1 MYRIRAGTRRTGAD
15 DTVSVVDVLAAS
27 PAAPRHDALV
37 GDGEVL
43 SYARLGDL
51 VDGRRDALR
60 AEGVGVD
67 DVVPMVVEASVG
79 SVVDLLALWRMGAV
93 PVPLNARSTPTERDA
108 ARRAVEDLA
117 LPPGTQA
124 VLWTSGTSGRPR
136 GVALSWANLEASAR
150 AASRRLDLDAS
161 DVWVAS
167 LSPAHVGGLALLTR
181 SVLLGG
187 VLVVPWAHDVPTLGR
202 ILEGEVLEGT
212 PVAPYHLVPTH
223 LSVVPTQ
230 LVRLL
235 DHQGPKPAPPELR
248 CVLVGGAHAPAD
260 LVERAVSAGWPI
272 ALTYGATEM
281 SSQIATAPPDVVRR
295 MPGTVGPPLDDVEI
309 RVGEEV
315 PVGDEGELWCR
326 GPTRALGY
334 VGPDAGELADADGWY
349 HTGDLGRVD
358 DDGRLWITG
367 RRIDRIVSGGVTVDA
382 VEVEEAL
389 RAHPTVVDACV
400 VGLAD
405 EEWGERVAAWIV
417 PVHGELDLEEL
428 DRHARSRLSPAK
440 LPRLWHVDTHLPRN
454 ANGKVDRG
462 RVREVLAEGE

>member
-1 MYRIRAGTRRTGAD
+1 M
-15 DTVSVVDVLAAS
+15 SVVDVLGAS
-27 PAAPRHDALV
+27 RADPRDDALV

-51 VDGRRDALR
+51 VDGRRDTLR
-60 AEGVGVD
+60 AKGVGID
-67 DVVPMVVEASVG
+67 DIVPLVAEPSVE
-79 SVVDLLALWRMGAV
+79 SVVDLLALWRLGAV
-93 PVPLNARSTPTERDA
+93 PVPLNARSTPAERDA
-108 ARRAVEDLA
+108 ARRAVEDVA
-117 LPPGTQA
+117 LPPGTQV

-150 AASRRLDLDAS
+150 AASRRLDLGS
-161 DVWVAS
+161 TDVWVAS

-181 SVLLGG
+181 SLLLGG
-187 VLVVPWAHDVPTLGR
+187 ALVVPWASDAASLLR
-202 ILEGEVLEGT
+202 ILGGEVLEPG
-212 PVAPYHLVPTH
+212 PAASGHAPLPRHLVPTH

-230 LVRLL
+230 LRRLL
-235 DHQGPKPAPPELR
+235 DQSGDEGAPHRLR
-248 CVLVGGAHAPAD
+248 CVLVGGAHAPAA
-260 LVERAVSAGWPI
+260 LVDRAVSTGWPI

-281 SSQIATAPPDVVRR
+281 SSQIATARPAEVRASFETAR
-295 MPGTVGPPLDDVEI
+295 SSGTVGRPLEGVEI

-315 PVGDEGELWCR
+315 RVGEEGELWCR

-358 DDGRLWITG
+358 DDGRLLITG

-389 RAHPTVVDACV
+389 RAHPMVVDACV
-400 VGLAD
+400 VGLPD

-417 PVHGELDLEEL
+417 PVHGELDVEEL
-428 DRHARSRLSPAK
+428 DRHVRNRLSPAK
-440 LPRLWHVDTHLPRN
+440 VPRLWHVDAHLPRN
-454 ANGKVDRG
+454 ANGKVDRS
-462 RVREVLAEGE
+462 RVREVLSAGRG

>member
-1 MYRIRAGTRRTGAD
+1 M
-15 DTVSVVDVLAAS
+15 DTVSVVDVLALS
-27 PAAPRHDALV
+27 PADPGHDALV

-43 SYARLGDL
+43 SYARLGEV

-60 AEGVGVD
+60 AQGVGAGD
-67 DVVPMVVEASVG
+67 IVPMVAEASVG
-79 SVVDLLALWRMGAV
+79 SVVDLLALWRLGAV

-108 ARRAVEDLA
+108 ARRAVEDVA
-117 LPPGTQA
+117 LPPGTQV

-167 LSPAHVGGLALLTR
+167 LSPAHVGGLALITR
-181 SVLLGG
+181 SLLLGG
-187 VLVVPWAHDVPTLGR
+187 VLVVPWASDAASLLR
-202 ILEGEVLEGT
+202 ILRGEVLESD
-212 PVAPYHLVPTH
+212 PAAPGYSLVPSHLVPTH

-260 LVERAVSAGWPI
+260 LVDRAVSAGWPI

-281 SSQIATAPPDVVRR
+281 SSQIATAPPDVIRR
-295 MPGTVGPPLDDVEI
+295 MPGTVGLPLDEVEVRVGDEV

-315 PVGDEGELWCR
+315 GIDDGGELWCR
-326 GPTRALGY
+326 GPTRALAY
-334 VGPDAGELADADGWY
+334 VGPDADELADADGWY

-358 DDGRLWITG
+358 DEGRLWITG

-400 VGLAD
+400 VGLPD
-405 EEWGERVAAWIV
+405 EDWGERVAAWIV
-417 PVHGELDLEEL
+417 PVHGELDVEEL
-428 DRHARSRLSPAK
+428 DRHVRNRLSPAK
-440 LPRLWHVDTHLPRN
+440 LPRLWHVDTDLPRN
-454 ANGKVDRG
+454 ANGKVDRS
-462 RVREVLAEGE
+462 RVREVLSAGRG